1 MNAVDMTY
9 TESGIAM
16 TERCRLR
23 AWASVRHCPFEVVS
37 VGATDQV
44 GGAAYSNFGA
54 ELDVEARGGN
64 VQADVNGDGR
74 YDGVLTHPDPAAGL
88 ITRDWGAPGWEGFRR
103 VAVP

>member
-1 MNAVDMTY
+1 M
-9 TESGIAM
+9 
-16 TERCRLR
+16 
-23 AWASVRHCPFEVVS
+23 
-37 VGATDQV
+37 GATDQV
-44 GGAAYSNFGA
+44 GGATHSNFGT

-74 YDGVLTHPDPAAGL
+74 HDGVLTHPDPAAGL